1 MSWFAQAVI
10 TGITSFA
17 ATNIDDLAILML
29 FFTQVNEIFRPKH
42 IVIGQY
48 LGFTVLII
56 ASLIGFFGGL
66 VLPKPWIGLLG
77 FLPIAI
83 GVSQLVNRE
92 DEQQVQAVSGVEH
105 LKSTA
110 SSVSAIAS
118 ILTPQTYQVTA
129 VTIANGGDNVG
140 IYVPLF
146 ASSNLAS
153 FAVILSVFYVCIGVW
168 CYVAYR
174 LSRQPAIALILTRY
188 GERIMPFVLI
198 ALGIFILIE
207 SDTYQLFELFKHSH
221 ST

>member
-1 MSWFAQAVI
+1 MSWFAQAVV

-29 FFTQVNEIFRPKH
+29 FFTQVDEIFRPRH

-56 ASLIGFFGGL
+56 ASLLGFLGGL

-83 GVSQLVNRE
+83 GVSQLVKRE
-92 DEQQVQAVSGVEH
+92 DEQQVQAVSSVDH
-105 LKSTA
+105 LKNTVP
-110 SSVSAIAS
+110 SVSAIALL
-118 ILTPQTYQVTA
+118 LTPQTYQVTA

-168 CYVAYR
+168 CYVAYQ
-174 LSRQPAIALILTRY
+174 LSRHPAIALILTRY
-188 GERIMPFVLI
+188 GKRIVPFVLI
-198 ALGIFILIE
+198 ALGMFILIE
-207 SDTYQLFELFKHSH
+207 SGTYQLLELLNPSS